1 VAGIREVV
9 APSTARVRS
18 LAPRVQRARLA
29 RLGKGLIGVG
39 VAIGIWELVRALGL
53 VPRDFVPSIG
63 GILRAL
69 VDNLGNGLLE
79 ALGHTV
85 TAWAVGMLI
94 TVAIGGAL
102 GVALGLSRVADAAGH
117 VVVEF
122 MRPVPSVAL
131 IPVAILIFGIGLK
144 MQLMLIVFAC
154 VWPVLFNVRYAVS
167 SVDPLL
173 LDTARVAGLSRAARI
188 RRVVLPWALP
198 AIFTGV
204 RISSSIALV
213 LAVST
218 EMIAG
223 SPGLGTV
230 IVNADAAGNFGLAY
244 AGALL
249 TGLFGFLL
257 NVGLVTLD
265 RRLLPWSVAAR
276 GDAT

>member
-9 APSTARVRS
+9 APSPTRVRS
-18 LAPRVQRARLA
+18 LTPRVQRARLV
-29 RLGKGLIGVG
+29 RTGKGVVG
-39 VAIGIWELVRALGL
+39 IAVAIGIWELVRAAGL
-53 VPRDFVPSIG
+53 VPRDFVPGIG
-63 GILRAL
+63 GILKAL
-69 VDNLGNGLLE
+69 VDNLGNGLLD

-94 TVAIGGAL
+94 TVVIGGAL
-102 GVALGLSRVADAAGH
+102 GVALGLSRVADAAGR
-117 VVVEF
+117 VVVDF
-122 MRPVPSVAL
+122 LRPVPSVAL
-131 IPVAILIFGIGLK
+131 IPVAILIFGIGLR
-144 MQLMLIVFAC
+144 MQLLLIVFAC

-230 IVNADAAGNFGLAY
+230 IVNADGAGNFGLAY
-244 AGALL
+244 AGALI

-257 NVGLVTLD
+257 NVGLVSLD

-276 GDAT
+276 GDAA

>member
-1 VAGIREVV
+1 MAGTRQVATPL
-9 APSTARVRS
+9 AARARS
-18 LAPRVQRARLA
+18 FTPRVERARLV
-29 RLGKGLIGVG
+29 RLGKGLVG
-39 VAIGIWELVRALGL
+39 IAVAIAIWELVRAAGM
-53 VPRDFVPSIG
+53 VPRDFVPGIGSI
-63 GILRAL
+63 LQAL
-69 VDNLGNGLLE
+69 VDNLGSGLLE

-102 GVALGLSRVADAAGH
+102 GVALGLSRVADAAGR
-117 VVVEF
+117 VVVDF
-122 MRPVPSVAL
+122 LRPIPSVAL
-131 IPVAILIFGIGLK
+131 IPVAILIFGIGLR
-144 MQLMLIVFAC
+144 MQLVLIVFAC
-154 VWPVLFNVRYAVS
+154 VWPVMFNVRYGVR

-213 LAVST
+213 LAVSS
-218 EMIAG
+218 EMISG
-223 SPGLGTV
+223 SPGLGKI
-230 IVNADAAGNFGLAY
+230 IVDADGAGNFALAY
-244 AGALL
+244 AGALV

-257 NVGLVTLD
+257 NVGLVSMD

-276 GDAT
+276 GDSA

>member
-1 VAGIREVV
+1 VE
-9 APSTARVRS
+9 
-18 LAPRVQRARLA
+18 RARLV
-29 RLGKGLIGVG
+29 RVGKGLVG
-39 VAIGIWELVRALGL
+39 IAVAVGIWELVRAAGL
-53 VPRDFVPSIG
+53 VPRDFVPGIGSI
-63 GILRAL
+63 LKAV
-69 VDNLGNGLLE
+69 VDNLGSGLLDG
-79 ALGHTV
+79 LGHTV

-102 GVALGLSRVADAAGH
+102 GVALGLSRVADAAGR
-117 VVVEF
+117 VVVDF
-122 MRPVPSVAL
+122 LRPVPSVAL

-144 MQLMLIVFAC
+144 MQLLLIVFAC

-230 IVNADAAGNFGLAY
+230 IVNADGAGNFPLAY
-244 AGALL
+244 AGALV

-257 NVGLVTLD
+257 NVGLVSLD
-265 RRLLPWSVAAR
+265 RRLLPWSVASR
-276 GDAT
+276 GDAA

>member
-1 VAGIREVV
+1 VAGVGQV
-9 APSTARVRS
+9 AAPTTARAHALV
-18 LAPRVQRARLA
+18 PRVRRARMV
-29 RLGKGLIGVG
+29 RLGKGLVGVG
-39 VAIGIWELVRALGL
+39 VAVAVWELVRAAGL
-53 VPRDFVPSIG
+53 VPRDFVPGIG

-69 VDNLGNGLLE
+69 VDNLGSGLLD

-85 TAWAVGMLI
+85 AAWGLGMLI
-94 TVAIGGAL
+94 TVVIGVTL
-102 GVALGLSRVADAAGH
+102 GVALGLSQVADAAGR
-117 VVVEF
+117 VVVDF
-122 MRPVPSVAL
+122 LRPVPSVAL

-154 VWPVLFNVRYAVS
+154 VWPVLFNVRFGVRS
-167 SVDPLL
+167 IDPLL
-173 LDTARVAGLSRAARI
+173 LDTARVAGLSRAASI

-213 LAVST
+213 LAVSS
-218 EMIAG
+218 EMISG
-223 SPGLGTV
+223 SPGLGKV
-230 IVNADAAGNFGLAY
+230 IVDADGAGNFGLAY

-257 NVGLVTLD
+257 NMGLVGMD

-276 GDAT
+276 GDAA